1 MKYRLA
7 VLLIILVMTA
17 AGCIDMINRP
27 EDSKAESVTESS
39 AADSAAESTAEQS
52 SAGEQSMT
60 GTGDAEVD
68 EKMQYVQGE
77 WFDVNGDTRLVIS
90 GEQLTLHF
98 GTNYEKTFAV
108 AAEKQGDWWYLVE
121 KEGRDL
127 GFISDIQ
134 IKDDG
139 SLIAYEMI
147 LDADGHD
154 YHFVREEQIAAEKE
168 IVDLSKDMPK
178 QIESKEIRQFTL
190 NFSTK
195 NGRGYGLDDSWR
207 GASYSWTIEKQSDGS
222 YVMDFDQ
229 SYDSYIGIS
238 FHDTVSAEYV
248 AGLAGQ
254 IAELGL
260 PELNG
265 YYQKNN
271 VDLPGYYLYVK
282 YESKEKLEIR
292 AEGNAADTCVFD
304 LAKLMEYV
312 FPMVAQED

>member
-1 MKYRLA
+1 MKYKVA
-7 VLLIILVMTA
+7 ALLMVLVMA
-17 AGCIDMINRP
+17 AVGCIDMINRP
-27 EDSKAESVTESS
+27 EDSQAESVTESS
-39 AADSAAESTAEQS
+39 AAESAAESTAEQS

-68 EKMQYVQGE
+68 EKMQFVQGE
-77 WFDVNGDTRLVIS
+77 WFDVNGDARLVIS
-90 GEQLTLHF
+90 GDQLTLHF
-98 GTNYEKTFAV
+98 GKNFEESFAV
-108 AAEKQGDWWYLVE
+108 KAEKQGDWWFLVN

-178 QIESKEIRQFTL
+178 QIESKEIRRFIL

-195 NGRGYGLDDSWR
+195 AGRGYGLDDGWR

-229 SYDSYIGIS
+229 SYDSYMGIS
-238 FHDTVSAEYV
+238 FHDTVSEEYA
-248 AGLAGQ
+248 AGLAEQ
-254 IAELGL
+254 IVELGL
-260 PELNG
+260 PDLNG

-282 YESKEKLEIR
+282 YESNEKLEIR

>member
-1 MKYRLA
+1 MKYKVA
-7 VLLIILVMTA
+7 ALLMVLVMA
-17 AGCIDMINRP
+17 AVGCIDMINRL
-27 EDSKAESVTESS
+27 EDSQAESVTESS
-39 AADSAAESTAEQS
+39 AAESAAESTAEQS
-52 SAGEQSMT
+52 SAGEQSTT

-68 EKMQYVQGE
+68 EKMQFVQGE
-77 WFDVNGDTRLVIS
+77 WFDVNGDARLVIS
-90 GEQLTLHF
+90 GDQLTLHF
-98 GTNYEKTFAV
+98 GKNFEESFAV
-108 AAEKQGDWWYLVE
+108 KAEKQGDWWFLVN

-178 QIESKEIRQFTL
+178 QIESKEIRRFIL

-195 NGRGYGLDDSWR
+195 AGRGYGLDDSWR

-229 SYDSYIGIS
+229 SYDSYMGIN

-248 AGLAGQ
+248 AGLAEQ
-254 IAELGL
+254 IVELGL
-260 PELNG
+260 PDLNG

-282 YESKEKLEIR
+282 YESNEKLEIR